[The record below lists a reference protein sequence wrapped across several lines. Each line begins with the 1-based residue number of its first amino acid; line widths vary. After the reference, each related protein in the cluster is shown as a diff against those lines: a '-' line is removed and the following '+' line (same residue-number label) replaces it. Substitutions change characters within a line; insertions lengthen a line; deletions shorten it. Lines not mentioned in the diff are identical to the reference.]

1 MIQVFN
7 KIDIFGD
14 EPHINSSKGGPEIYL
29 SAKTGAGVDLLRQS
43 VLEAI
48 GWRAN
53 PAGEGLFMARRRH
66 LLALLESHGHLEA
79 AAEMVESETQLELLA
94 EELRL
99 SQRSLSSIT
108 GEFSSDALLGEI
120 FSRFCIGK

>member
-1 MIQVFN
+1 M
-7 KIDIFGD
+7 GD

-29 SAKTGAGVDLLRQS
+29 SAKTGAGVDLLRQG

-53 PAGEGLFMARRRH
+53 PAGEGLFMARHRH
-66 LLALLESHGHLEA
+66 LLALAESHGHLEA
-79 AAEMVESETQLELLA
+79 AAEMVKSETQLELLA

-99 SQRSLSSIT
+99 SQRALSSIT
-108 GEFSSDALLGEI
+108 GEFSADALLGEI
-120 FSRFCIGK
+120 FSQFCIGK